1 MRRKT
6 KFYIDHIGIS
16 SKDFFDKPGFCMGN
30 FYKTPLD
37 RPYVPDRYYSGHYS
51 PEQLITALK
60 PLDTVQD
67 VVKQYLD
74 PNHTSDTVL
83 LDKDA
88 YEEEFWVDAPNVISN
103 FVALEFTGGGLD
115 DIMEFAVDHQIR
127 YFVQGAK
134 IYVDARKEAGLF
146 LILA

>member
-1 MRRKT
+1 MRARS
-6 KFYIDHIGIS
+6 IIPAPCAGVS
-16 SKDFFDKPGFCMGN
+16 SQWR
-30 FYKTPLD
+30 D
-37 RPYVPDRYYSGHYS
+37 RDLFHLS

-103 FVALEFTGGGLD
+103 FVALEFAG
-115 DIMEFAVDHQIR
+115 DHQIR

>member
-1 MRRKT
+1 MRARS
-6 KFYIDHIGIS
+6 IIPAPCAGVS
-16 SKDFFDKPGFCMGN
+16 SQWR
-30 FYKTPLD
+30 D
-37 RPYVPDRYYSGHYS
+37 RDLFHLS

-127 YFVQGAK
+127 YFIQGAK